1 MAQQNSNGDV
11 RSHRIV
17 KVLSVMGIVLIV
29 LGVLLGI
36 VFPLAVMPAW
46 STLTAFDD
54 PSRYTIPIQGFWL
67 VTLHIAAGA
76 ICLGVAKAIQILEE
90 IRAGA

>member
-1 MAQQNSNGDV
+1 MAEQDSNGEV
-11 RSHRIV
+11 RSPRIA
-17 KVLSVMGIVLIV
+17 KILTCMGIALVV

-46 STLTAFDD
+46 STLTAMDD
-54 PSRYTIPIQGFWL
+54 PSRYAIPIQGLWL

-76 ICLGVAKAIQILEE
+76 ICLGVAKAIRILEE
-90 IRAGA
+90 IRADA